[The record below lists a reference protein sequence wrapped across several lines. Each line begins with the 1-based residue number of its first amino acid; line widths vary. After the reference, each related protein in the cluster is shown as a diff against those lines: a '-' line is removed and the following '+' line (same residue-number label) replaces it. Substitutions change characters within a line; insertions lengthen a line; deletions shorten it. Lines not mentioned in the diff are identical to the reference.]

1 MQFVSSRNKMNAVF
15 AENAIVKGLAEDG
28 GLFTPVDFN
37 LRLILDD
44 IKNKSYKE
52 IAELILT
59 NFFDTLDNNKIKNAI
74 NIAYDKFDNRD
85 VTPTKKV
92 TDKNG
97 NDDFYL
103 ELFHGPTSAFKD
115 VALTILPHLLTIS
128 YDKLNINKKIY
139 ILCAT
144 SGDTGKAALEGFKD
158 VNNTYI
164 TVFYP
169 YESVSKIQE
178 LQMLTTEGN
187 NTNIVSINGN
197 FDDCQK
203 VVKNLMK
210 ESEELLKDKNVLF
223 SSANSINI
231 GRLVPQIVYY
241 IKSYFDLVNKGDI
254 KINEKINFVVPTGNF
269 GDILAGYI
277 AKRIGLPIDKLIC
290 ASNKNNILTD
300 FLNTGVYDA
309 RRKFYN
315 TNSPSMD
322 IIISSN
328 LERLLFIESGYDD
341 KFIKNIMEE
350 LDENKFYDLNEK
362 YKNVYE
368 NIKKTFV
375 GYFAD
380 EDETKAIIK
389 KVYDGYNYLI
399 DTHTAVAKVAKDKF
413 VNDENIDEASRKNKT
428 VILSTASPYKFCTS
442 VYDAI
447 NGNVNNYNNID
458 EFDIMEKLENQ
469 TNTISPKNL
478 KNLNSLPIL
487 HKDNVDVNDAY
498 DYIKN
503 KIDELNKNVK

>member
-1 MQFVSSRNKMNAVF
+1 MQFVSSRNKMNVVS
-15 AENAIVKGLAEDG
+15 AETAIVKGLAEDG

-44 IKNKSYKE
+44 LKNKSYKE
-52 IAELILT
+52 IAELIIT
-59 NFFDTLDNNKIKNAI
+59 NFFDTLDKNKIKNAI
-74 NIAYDKFDNRD
+74 NIAYDKFDNKN

-115 VALTILPHLLTIS
+115 VALTMLPHLLTIS

-158 VNNTYI
+158 VNNTFI

-178 LQMLTTEGN
+178 LQMITTNGN
-187 NTNIVSINGN
+187 NTNVVSINGN

-203 VVKNLMK
+203 TVKNLMK

-241 IKSYFDLVNKGDI
+241 IKSYFDLVNAGEI

-269 GDILAGYI
+269 GDILAGFI
-277 AKRIGLPIDKLIC
+277 AKRLGLPIDKLIC

-328 LERLLFIESGYDD
+328 LERLLFIESAYDD

-350 LDENKFYDLNEK
+350 LDKNKFYDLNEK
-362 YKNVYE
+362 YKDVYE
-368 NIKKTFV
+368 KIKKTFL

-380 EDETKAIIK
+380 VEETNATIK
-389 KVYDGYNYLI
+389 KVYDEYNYLI

-413 VNDENIDEASRKNKT
+413 VNDENVDEVSRKNKT

-447 NGNVNNYNNID
+447 NGNASDNVD
-458 EFDIMEKLENQ
+458 EFIIMENLEKE
-469 TNTISPKNL
+469 TNISAPKNL
-478 KNLNSLPIL
+478 KILNTLPIL
-487 HKDNVDVNDAY
+487 HKDNVDVNNAY

-503 KIDELNKNVK
+503 KIDEINVNKK

>member
-1 MQFVSSRNKMNAVF
+1 MQFVSSRNKMNVVS
-15 AENAIVKGLAEDG
+15 AETAIVKGLAEDG

-37 LRLILDD
+37 FRLILDD

-52 IAELILT
+52 IAELIIT
-59 NFFDTLDNNKIKNAI
+59 NFFDTLDKIKIKNAI
-74 NIAYDKFDNRD
+74 NIAYDKFDTKD

-115 VALTILPHLLTIS
+115 VALTMLPHLLTIS

-139 ILCAT
+139 VLCAT

-178 LQMLTTEGN
+178 LQMITTTGE
-187 NTNIVSINGN
+187 NTNVVSINGN

-223 SSANSINI
+223 SSANSIN
-231 GRLVPQIVYY
+231 
-241 IKSYFDLVNKGDI
+241 SYFDLVNNGYI
-254 KINEKINFVVPTGNF
+254 KLNERVNFSVPTGNF
-269 GDILAGYI
+269 GDILAGFF
-277 AKRIGLPIDKLIC
+277 AKRLGLPIDKLIC

-309 RRKFYN
+309 RREFYN

-328 LERLLFIESGYDD
+328 LERLLFIASDYDY
-341 KFIKNIMEE
+341 KFIKNIMVE
-350 LDENKFYDLNEK
+350 LDKNKFYDLNDK
-362 YKNVYE
+362 YKNVYD

-375 GYFAD
+375 GYYAD
-380 EDETKAIIK
+380 IDETNATIK
-389 KVYDGYNYLI
+389 KVYDEFEYLI
-399 DTHTAVAKVAKDKF
+399 DTHTAVAKCVKDKF
-413 VNDENIDEASRKNKT
+413 VNDENIDEVSRKNKT

-447 NGNVNNYNNID
+447 NASANNNVYKNKDLNID
-458 EFDIMEKLENQ
+458 EFSIMENLEKE
-469 TNTISPKNL
+469 TNTKAPKNL
-478 KNLNSLPIL
+478 SSLNTLKVL
-487 HKDNVDVNDAY
+487 HNDNVNKDDAKE
-498 DYIKN
+498 YIIN
-503 KIDELNKNVK
+503 KIKDLDNSIKK